1 MSKKIEVTQEELAKV
16 FTEWERRYREEPEAF
31 QSEAAKLLHE
41 APETYG
47 EAAAP
52 YFVFI
57 IEQMRGLTMLAP
69 DTATPAPAVG
79 S

>member
-1 MSKKIEVTQEELAKV
+1 MSEKIEITQKELAKV
-16 FTEWERRYREEPEAF
+16 FTEWERRYREDPEAF

-41 APETYG
+41 TPETYG
-47 EAAAP
+47 EACAP

-57 IEQMRGLTMLAP
+57 FQQMRGLTPLAP
-69 DTATPAPAVG
+69 DTATPAASVG